1 MDPQDRLHALLDG
14 VTCTVCEDPVPS
26 DRVRLLAWRD
36 DLAFLQIDCAGCRST
51 SLGFVMTGASAAV
64 DTLQDSAPPISSDDV
79 LDMHA
84 FLSDWNG
91 DFGSVLNSRLAG
103 APRELAGHGHRT
115 TRRGV
120 DPRQ

>member
-1 MDPQDRLHALLDG
+1 MDPQDRLRALLDG
-14 VTCTVCEDPVPS
+14 VTCTVCEDPVPP

-36 DLAFLQIDCAGCRST
+36 DLAFLQIDCAACRST
-51 SLGFVMTGASAAV
+51 SLGFVMTGASAVV

-91 DFGSVLNSRLAG
+91 DFGSVLDSRSVG

-120 DPRQ
+120 DPRR